1 MLISKNKLKQ
11 LRTSK
16 GWSQDVLAKT
26 SGLALR
32 SIQRIE
38 SSGKASA
45 ESLLSI
51 CAALEIT
58 PAELELANS
67 NILIKWSRKDI
78 MQGFVL
84 LLLFLVSLVAMTFMA
99 SEWLN
104 YLNGPTL
111 VFTFGL
117 TFLFTAMSFGVDGL
131 IRAISGVKFLFAR
144 EFAGGKQAASLAKIY
159 ENMIRFAYGAGFL
172 VFIIGLIALI
182 AGSGAN
188 REVSHLVFLWEF
200 AVPVLFLPWLYMAI
214 LCEGILRPLKVKL
227 EHCDLT
233 L

>member
-1 MLISKNKLKQ
+1 MVSKQKLRQKRQ
-11 LRTSK
+11 DK

-45 ESLLSI
+45 ESVLSI

-58 PAELELANS
+58 PADLEMAKSETLV
-67 NILIKWSRKDI
+67 KWSRKDI

-84 LLLFLVSLVAMTFMA
+84 LLLFIVSLVSMTFMA
-99 SEWLN
+99 SQWSD
-104 YLNGPTL
+104 YFNGPTL
-111 VFTFGL
+111 IFTYGL

-131 IRAISGVKFLFAR
+131 IKAISGVKFLFAQ
-144 EFAGGKQAASLAKIY
+144 EFVGGKQAAFLAKVY
-159 ENMIRFAYGAGFL
+159 ESMIKFAYGAAFL

-182 AGSGAN
+182 SGSGAD
-188 REVSHLVFLWEF
+188 RSTRHLVFLWEY
-200 AVPVLFLPWLYMAI
+200 ALAVLFMPYFYIAI
-214 LCEGILRPLKVKL
+214 LCEGIIRPLKVKL
-227 EHCDLT
+227 ENCDLVSQ
-233 L
+233 